1 MNEQEKLI
9 MTMSWENI
17 VKYTYA
23 LVEKLRLEAQG
34 EQILNEIL
42 GRKNND

>member
-1 MNEQEKLI
+1 MSEQEKLI

-23 LVEKLRLEAQG
+23 LVDKLRREAEG
-34 EQILNEIL
+34 ERILNEIL
-42 GRKNND
+42 GRKR